1 MRGFLAKKEEDW
13 AKNVAKNVI
22 LENVK
27 VKEGGKTVKTDV
39 FGSNLIYNQFWLGLL
54 LELKWDMYIFVDV
67 LGLVGAGKVW
77 L

>member
-1 MRGFLAKKEEDW
+1 MVWILFEVILLLWVVRGFLAKKEEDW

-39 FGSNLIYNQFWLGLL
+39 FGSNLIYNQF
-54 LELKWDMYIFVDV
+54 
-67 LGLVGAGKVW
+67 
-77 L
+77 